1 MPGFKL
7 SKKAI
12 EIYEKNKDVEA
23 MLLVNHGYFT
33 WGDTAKLSYEKVIEH
48 SNKLDTF
55 LSKNKK
61 V

>member
-33 WGDTAKLSYEKVIEH
+33 HGVIQLNHLMKKL
-48 SNKLDTF
+48 
-55 LSKNKK
+55 LSIQINWMPF
-61 V
+61 